1 MDIYKHRS
9 YFEEYEPNSIY
20 NWIPSDSEN
29 RFKDSFKHFPKDPNL
44 LYYIEN
50 PIEYKLNNYGFRT
63 SDDFN
68 SIDEGNIF
76 LGCSHT
82 FGIGHHLENT
92 WSYKLNKIVGGK
104 FWNLGIS
111 GTGVMTHYR
120 LLLGFCK
127 ELKIKNIFHYAPK
140 YPRFEFIMNGEPT
153 NLLINLYERSWD
165 KQFGTFVR
173 ECLFDEEQTNF
184 TYNSYIYAI
193 KGLANE
199 LGVNYY
205 LLDWKPENLD
215 LDGSL
220 RARDLYHY
228 SVKQQHF
235 IYQEFLKLYDYKLY
249 EKYSEYNE
257 NFSPNKINIYKDFAE
272 LKIKKTLL

>member
-1 MDIYKHRS
+1 MHLYKHRS
-9 YFEEYEPNSIY
+9 YFEKWDKNKTY
-20 NWIPSDSEN
+20 NWIPSDDKERFELAYKEN
-29 RFKDSFKHFPKDPNL
+29 PTDENL
-44 LYYIEN
+44 LYYLKN
-50 PIEYKLNNYGFRT
+50 PIEYKLNNEGFRT
-63 SDDFN
+63 FDDFN
-68 SIDEGNIF
+68 STDEGNVF

-92 WSYKLNKIVGGK
+92 WSYKLNETIGGK
-104 FWNLGIS
+104 FWNLSLG
-111 GTGVMTHYR
+111 GTGVTTAFR
-120 LLLGFCK
+120 LLCGYSK

-165 KQFGTFVR
+165 KKFGTFVR

-193 KGLANE
+193 KGLAKE

-249 EKYSEYNE
+249 DQYGNYNE

-272 LKIKKTLL
+272 LKIEKTLL